1 MIFTGMFL
9 YAKLVMGNLYNQPTR
24 QQLLEEITT
33 SRFPQGL
40 EQA

>member
-1 MIFTGMFL
+1 MFL
-9 YAKLVMGNLYNQPTR
+9 YAKLVMGNLYAQPTK
-24 QQLLEEITT
+24 QQILGEIEI